1 MIHVTVFTQG
11 YYFANSYLI
20 YDESTM
26 EGAII
31 DPTVPYTALQNDSF
45 LQQVKVKYI
54 LLTHCHYD
62 HLLYYEEWREKT
74 KAKTAI
80 GKKDNEGLLSGQIN
94 LSPLFIHKNQSYAEA
109 DILLQDGDTLPLG
122 NIEIN
127 VLHTPGHTAGSVCY
141 LADCHLFSGDTLF
154 AEGDVGRTD
163 FPTGDRRILCESIRR
178 LMKLPSDIHVYPGHG
193 PYTTVL
199 AEQEYHKFN

>member
-1 MIHVTVFTQG
+1 MINVTVFNQG
-11 YYFANSYLI
+11 YYFANSYFI

-31 DPTVPYTALQNDSF
+31 DPTVPYATLQNDSF
-45 LQQVKVKYI
+45 LQKVKVKYI
-54 LLTHCHYD
+54 LLTHCHFD
-62 HLLYYEEWREKT
+62 HLVYYEEWRT
-74 KAKTAI
+74 QTNAKTAI
-80 GKKDNEGLLSGQIN
+80 CKMDHEGLLNGQIN
-94 LSPLFIHKNQSYAEA
+94 LSPLFIHKNQNYSEA

-122 NIEIN
+122 NSEIF

-141 LADCHLFSGDTLF
+141 LADYHLFSGDTLF

-163 FPTGDRRILCESIRR
+163 FPTGNRCLLSESIQR
-178 LMKLPSDIHVYPGHG
+178 LMKLPIDIHVYPGHG